1 MHFSVNLSK
10 EKLLGCQLCKYLVS
24 PILIRFLQGKAHL
37 KGYDPNYFHVKSLAY
52 LKGNEAAATV
62 IILLPPKQL

>member
-1 MHFSVNLSK
+1 MIRLSTLQVFSITDTHSL
-10 EKLLGCQLCKYLVS
+10 
-24 PILIRFLQGKAHL
+24 LQGKAHL